1 MARALFDA
9 IAGRVRTEDAVDADG
24 AAKGTRDGKGGDLSW
39 CDFTW
44 NAVGAATGVTV
55 AWSIDRARQR

>member
-24 AAKGTRDGKGGDLSW
+24 AAKEIRDRKGGDPSW
-39 CDFTW
+39 RDFTW
-44 NAVGAATGVTV
+44 HAVGAATGVTV
-55 AWSIDRARQR
+55 AWLIDRAR